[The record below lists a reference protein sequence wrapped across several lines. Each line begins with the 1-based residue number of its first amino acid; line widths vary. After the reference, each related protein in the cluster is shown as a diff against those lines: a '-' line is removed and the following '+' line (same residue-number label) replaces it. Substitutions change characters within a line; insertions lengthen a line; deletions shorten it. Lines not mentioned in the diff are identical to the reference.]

1 MHNNLNNLQEIIK
14 EIHSKDNNQNNS
26 VKIIAVSKTFS
37 MEKIM
42 PLIESGH
49 IHFGENKVQE
59 AQTKWPNV
67 IIQNR
72 NVKLHMLGKLQ
83 TNKVKYAVEL
93 FDYIHSVDSIKL
105 AKKIDIE
112 QKKINKN
119 IKLFIQV
126 NIDNEEQ
133 KNGIGLNEIETFHS
147 HLVKEMKMN
156 VIGLMCIPSLNSN
169 TDIAF
174 DRMRQM
180 QVKLGLSELSMGMS
194 NDYFKAIKHGSTF
207 VRIGSAIFGERE

>member
-14 EIHSKDNNQNNS
+14 EIHSKDNNQNKS
-26 VKIIAVSKTFS
+26 VKIIVVSKTFS

-59 AQTKWPNV
+59 TQTKWPDV
-67 IIQNR
+67 IIKNK
-72 NVKLHMLGKLQ
+72 NIKLHMLGKLQ

-133 KNGIGLNEIETFHS
+133 KNGIGLNEIETFHN
-147 HLVKEMKMN
+147 HIVNEMKMN
-156 VIGLMCIPSLNSN
+156 VIGLMCIPSINSN
-169 TDIAF
+169 IDIAF
-174 DRMRQM
+174 DKMKKM

-194 NDYFKAIKHGSTF
+194 SDYIKAIKFGSTF
-207 VRIGSAIFGERE
+207 VRIGSKIFGKRN

>member
-194 NDYFKAIKHGSTF
+194 SDYLKAIKFGSTF
-207 VRIGSAIFGERE
+207 VRIGSKIFGKRN